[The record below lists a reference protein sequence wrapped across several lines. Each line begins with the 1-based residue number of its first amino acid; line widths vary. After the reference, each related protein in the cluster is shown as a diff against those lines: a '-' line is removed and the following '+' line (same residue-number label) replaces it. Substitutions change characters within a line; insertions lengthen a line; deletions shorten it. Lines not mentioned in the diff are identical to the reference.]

1 MSSITYY
8 ISTSVNGWKVTPS
21 ITNKVW
27 VYGSVD
33 FEDLTEEEQ
42 ELLSFIKYE
51 PVSLDDLI
59 ILLDKP
65 SQSIQYILTYLEI
78 YGYIKRLPGQR
89 FVRAY

>member
-1 MSSITYY
+1 MDDILFELGVIKTDKEEK
-8 ISTSVNGWKVTPS
+8 IEKSVS
-21 ITNKVW
+21 
-27 VYGSVD
+27 
-33 FEDLTEEEQ
+33 EDLTEEEQ
-42 ELLSFIKYE
+42 ELLSFVKYE